1 MRNDEIMRYFAFF
14 FWLQRKVTTSP
25 KIMLLSDVET
35 EKVREGLFLLRP
47 EDFTISHTIGTLL
60 KSRRITDADLELHK
74 IVANLPSKTHVVT

>member
-1 MRNDEIMRYFAFF
+1 MEEATGTRSLDEVGVSWGEELRDNEILRLF

-47 EDFTISHTIGTLL
+47 EDFTIFHT
-60 KSRRITDADLELHK
+60 R
-74 IVANLPSKTHVVT
+74 